1 LQIKEGMHK
10 QVLSRLSPQRLV
22 GWVIKHPAMVILAI
36 MVITALFAWQI
47 PDLSFKTSI
56 YDLIIEDLPE
66 TGRYEA
72 FKKQFGSDEI
82 IRVVIKC
89 DDIYDQTNFQK
100 IQELSEKAAKI
111 DGVRRVISLPEV
123 KKAVDFT
130 GNWDLDKFSAVMAN
144 VDLFK
149 ENLFSADHKTTVL
162 TLVLK
167 IDADPDQVIADVNRL
182 MAESPDR
189 LSLYQIGMPL
199 VSQALARLTE
209 KDFFRL
215 PPVTFA
221 LIAIVLAVL
230 YRRLFYI
237 LIPLV
242 CVTLALVWN
251 FGLMAITGIPLS
263 ILTMIVPV
271 FLIAVGTA
279 YCLHIVTEYR
289 TQSHAI
295 PDKKLAAIA
304 TFGNIAFPTILA
316 VATTVVGLG
325 SLLVSR
331 IAAIQEFAIFACMGI
346 VSFLIIL
353 LTLLPATMSLLPLP
367 KRKSKNRS
375 DKPGILDRFIDGIA
389 TIDLDYQKVT
399 LPIIGCLVLF
409 CIIGI
414 FKIPVESN
422 PICYFKEDTEVSQNF
437 HDIYRHLSGS
447 FPINVAMSGPA
458 EDFFQKVEH
467 IAEIEKMQTY
477 IDTLPGIDKT
487 ISFGDYL
494 KLVNYASNQ
503 FQPEYYRLP
512 EEAWELR
519 MLINSYKM
527 MLGEDMLNRFMS
539 PDFSKTNIL
548 LLTHISSSRTFLDAK
563 KKILRHAADTTPKD
577 VNWEV
582 TGFGMVISESSHQ
595 ITSGQVKSLS
605 ITMVIV
611 FGIMF
616 LLFLSSK
623 VGLIAIV
630 PNLFPIIINFGIM
643 GWLGIELSMFTSLIA
658 SIAIGLAVD
667 DTIHYLVRYNREFRK
682 DLDDR
687 RALRETLRHIGR
699 PIIFTTLTISIGFS
713 VLAMSSFKPTAI
725 FGTMMA
731 VTMFSALVGDLILLP
746 SLLLHVE
753 LVTLWDLV
761 RLKLGKDP
769 EFGIPLFNGLS
780 RTQIHYIIMAGTLK
794 PIAAGEVLFH
804 KGAASNSMCALIS
817 GSMDVVEPEN
827 EAEDIKEHG
836 IYKQINKAREGD
848 VIGEMGLLRGAPRS
862 ATVIASEDCE
872 YLEINLKMI
881 KRLQWLYPPTANRF
895 FMNLMTILCDR
906 IEAVTNSYACESVV
920 DDLTGWYNRRGFITI
935 LETEIHRS
943 KRYQDHLALCLMG
956 IDFEVA
962 DAKMSFEIK
971 DRNFR
976 MIGQTLSK
984 LIRKSDYLGRLDAE
998 TFALLMPQTSAHQ
1011 AESVCHRL
1019 RNLLMAKR
1027 IDVDGIHLEVVL
1039 SIEEHD
1045 YTSEDSGEQL
1055 LECASRNLTVQKKVK
1070 ARPRKW
1076 GTK

>member
-1 LQIKEGMHK
+1 MHK
-10 QVLSRLSPQRLV
+10 QVLSRLSPHRLV
-22 GWVIKHPAMVILAI
+22 QWVIKHPVLVILF
-36 MVITALFAWQI
+36 VLGITVLFAWRI
-47 PDLSFKTSI
+47 PSLSFKTSI

-66 TGRYEA
+66 TARYTE
-72 FKKQFGSDEI
+72 FKRLFGSDEI

-89 DDIYDQTNFQK
+89 DDIYNPTTFGK
-100 IQELSEKAAKI
+100 IQELSDTAAQI
-111 DGVRRVISLPEV
+111 DGVRRVISLPEI

-130 GNWDLDKFSAVMAN
+130 GKWDLEQFSSVMAH

-149 ENLFSADHKTTVL
+149 QNLFSDDRKTTVL
-162 TLVLK
+162 TLVLG
-167 IDADPDQVIADVNRL
+167 IDADPDQVIAGVNRL
-182 MAESPDR
+182 MAASIDG

-199 VSQALARLTE
+199 VSQALARLTQ

-215 PPVTFA
+215 PPITFI
-221 LIAIVLAVL
+221 LIVIVLAVL
-230 YRRLFYI
+230 YRRFFFV

-242 CVTLALVWN
+242 CVTLALIWN

-263 ILTMIVPV
+263 ILTMIVPI

-289 TQSHAI
+289 TQSV
-295 PDKKLAAIA
+295 LAADNKSAAIT

-316 VATTVVGLG
+316 VVTTVVGLG

-346 VSFLIIL
+346 VSFLVIL

-367 KRKSKNRS
+367 KKKSKS
-375 DKPGILDRFIDGIA
+375 KPKGPKLLDRVIDGIA
-389 TIDLDYQKVT
+389 ALDLDYQKIT
-399 LPIIGCLVLF
+399 LPIIGALVLF

-422 PICYFKEDTEVSQNF
+422 PVGYFKEDTDVSRNF
-437 HDIYRHLSGS
+437 HDIYQHLSGS
-447 FPINVAMSGPA
+447 FPINVAMSGTT
-458 EDFFQKVEH
+458 EDFFQQVEN
-467 IAEIEKMQTY
+467 ITKIEKMQTY

-503 FQPEYYRLP
+503 FKPEYYRLP

-527 MLGEDMLNRFMS
+527 MLGEDMLDRFMS

-548 LLTHISSSRTFLDAK
+548 LLTHISSSRVFLKTQEA
-563 KKILRHAADTTPKD
+563 ILQHAGNSFPKD
-577 VNWEV
+577 IDWDV

-616 LLFLSSK
+616 LLFLSCK
-623 VGLIAIV
+623 VGLIAII

-682 DLDDR
+682 DLNDR

-731 VTMFSALVGDLILLP
+731 ITMFSALVGDLILLP

-753 LVTLWDLV
+753 LVTLWDLI

-769 EFGIPLFNGLS
+769 EFGIPLFTGLS
-780 RTQIHYIIMAGTLK
+780 RTQIHYIIMAGTIK
-794 PIAAGEVLFH
+794 NIAAGEVLFH
-804 KGAASNSMCALIS
+804 KGESSESMCALIS
-817 GSMDVVEPEN
+817 GAMDVVEPEN
-827 EAEDIKEHG
+827 EAEDLTEHG
-836 IYKQINKAREGD
+836 IYKQINKAGEGE

-881 KRLQWLYPPTANRF
+881 RRLQWLYPPTANRF

-906 IEAVTNSYACESVV
+906 IEAVTNSFACESIV
-920 DDLTGWYNRRGFITI
+920 DDLTGWYNRRGFINI
-935 LETEIHRS
+935 FETEIHRS
-943 KRYQDHLALCLMG
+943 RRYHEHLSLCLMG
-956 IDFEVA
+956 IEFEVA
-962 DAKMSFEIK
+962 DVNMCFEIK
-971 DRNFR
+971 DKNFR
-976 MIGQTLSK
+976 MIGQTLSN

-998 TFALLMPQTSAHQ
+998 TFALLMPQTSSQ
-1011 AESVCHRL
+1011 KAEPVCHRL

-1027 IDVDGIHLEVVL
+1027 MDIDGIHIDVRL
-1039 SIEEHD
+1039 SIVGFDHRSKETAVEI
-1045 YTSEDSGEQL
+1045 L
-1055 LECASRNLTVQKKVK
+1055 NRSRKYIK
-1070 ARPRKW
+1070 AKRK
-1076 GTK
+1076 G

>member
-1 LQIKEGMHK
+1 MRKP
-10 QVLSRLSPQRLV
+10 VLSGLSPHRLV
-22 GWVIKHPAMVILAI
+22 AWVVGHPVIVILAI
-36 MVITALFAWQI
+36 LMISALFAWRI
-47 PDLSFKTSI
+47 PSLSFKTSI

-66 TGRYEA
+66 TARYEE
-72 FKKQFGSDEI
+72 FKSLFGSDEI

-100 IQELSEKAAKI
+100 IQELSEKAVKI
-111 DGVRRVISLPEV
+111 AGVRRVISLPEV

-130 GNWDLDKFSAVMAN
+130 GKWDLSRFSAVMAN

-149 ENLFSADHKTTVL
+149 QNLFSDDNKTTVL
-162 TLVLK
+162 TLVLE
-167 IDADPDQVIADVNRL
+167 IDADPDQVIAEVNQL
-182 MAESPDR
+182 MAGASDR

-199 VSQALARLTE
+199 VSQALAQLTE

-215 PPVTFA
+215 PPITFI
-221 LIAIVLAVL
+221 LIAVVLAVL
-230 YRRLFYI
+230 YRKFFFI

-242 CVTLALVWN
+242 CVTLALIWN

-289 TQSHAI
+289 SQSVEAA
-295 PDKKLAAIA
+295 DKKSAAIA
-304 TFGNIAFPTILA
+304 TFGNITFPTILA
-316 VATTVVGLG
+316 VVTTVIGLG

-346 VSFLIIL
+346 VSFLVIL

-367 KRKSKNRS
+367 KKKPEGRSQKS
-375 DKPGILDRFIDGIA
+375 GLLDRLIDGIA
-389 TIDLDYQKVT
+389 SLDLDYQKYT
-399 LPIIGCLVLF
+399 LPVIGALVLF
-409 CIIGI
+409 CIVGI

-422 PICYFKEDTEVSQNF
+422 PVGYFKEDTEVSRNF
-437 HDIYRHLSGS
+437 HDIYQHLSGS
-447 FPINVAMSGPA
+447 FPINVAMSGSS
-458 EDFFQKVEH
+458 EEFFQKIEN

-503 FQPEYYRLP
+503 FKPENYRLP

-519 MLINSYKM
+519 MLINSFKM

-548 LLTHISSSRTFLDAK
+548 LLTHISSSRAFLNAK
-563 KKILRHAADTTPKD
+563 KKILQHAGNTSPQE
-577 VNWEV
+577 VSWEV

-630 PNLFPIIINFGIM
+630 PNMFPIIINFGIM

-725 FGTMMA
+725 FGIMMA
-731 VTMFSALVGDLILLP
+731 ITMFSALVGDLILLP

-753 LVTLWDLV
+753 LVTLWDLI
-761 RLKLGKDP
+761 RLKIGKDP
-769 EFGIPLFNGLS
+769 ELGIPLFNGLS
-780 RTQIHYIIMAGTLK
+780 RTQVHYIIMAGTLK
-794 PIAAGEVLFH
+794 KMDAGAVIFH
-804 KGAASNSMCALIS
+804 KGEASDSMCAILS
-817 GSMDVVEPEN
+817 GGMDVVEPEN
-827 EAEDIKEHG
+827 EDEKITEHG
-836 IYKQINKAREGD
+836 VYKQINKVGEGD

-906 IEAVTNSYACESVV
+906 IESVTNSYACESVV
-920 DDLTGWYNRRGFITI
+920 DDLTGWCNQRGFIEVLDTQVQ
-935 LETEIHRS
+935 RA
-943 KRYQDHLALCLMG
+943 KRYHEDLSLCLMG
-956 IDFEVA
+956 IKFEVA
-962 DAKMSFEIK
+962 DLKMSFEIK

-984 LIRKSDYLGRLDAE
+984 LIRKSDYLGRLDVE
-998 TFALLMPQTSAHQ
+998 TFALLMPQTSAQQ
-1011 AESVCHRL
+1011 AEPVCQRL
-1019 RNLLMAKR
+1019 RSLLMAKR
-1027 IDVDGIHLEVVL
+1027 IDVDGIHLEVKLNIVEL
-1039 SIEEHD
+1039 DHHSEE
-1045 YTSEDSGEQL
+1045 TAEQFL
-1055 LECASRNLTVQKKVK
+1055 D
-1070 ARPRKW
+1070 RPRNKI
-1076 GTK
+1076 TQQ